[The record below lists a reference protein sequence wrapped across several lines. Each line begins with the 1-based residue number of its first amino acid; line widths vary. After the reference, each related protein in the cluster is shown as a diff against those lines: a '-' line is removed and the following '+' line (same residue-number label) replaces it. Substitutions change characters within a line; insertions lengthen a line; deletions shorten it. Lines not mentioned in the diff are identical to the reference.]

1 VQAPQLSEL
10 EVEAEH
16 ARPRRAEEVLPLV
29 RPSHGAQGDALVARS
44 TRQKRRQR
52 RRAQGGAAAEQTE
65 DKSVTQRARARQQ
78 AVRPSAQPPKTQTGS
93 RRVPGG
99 GFKRFVS
106 ESWAELKKVEWP
118 TQNQVIQ
125 GTIVVIIACA
135 IVGTYLWVADLIF
148 KPFVRDILLR

>member
-1 VQAPQLSEL
+1 M
-10 EVEAEH
+10 
-16 ARPRRAEEVLPLV
+16 ARN
-29 RPSHGAQGDALVARS
+29 
-44 TRQKRRQR
+44 TRQRRRQR
-52 RRAQGGAAAEQTE
+52 RRAQGAGAAEQQPE
-65 DKSVTQRARARQQ
+65 KSVTQRARARQQ

-118 TQNQVIQ
+118 TQSQVIQ

-135 IVGTYLWVADLIF
+135 IVGTYLWIADLAF

>member
-1 VQAPQLSEL
+1 M
-10 EVEAEH
+10 
-16 ARPRRAEEVLPLV
+16 ARN
-29 RPSHGAQGDALVARS
+29 
-44 TRQKRRQR
+44 TRQRRRQR
-52 RRAQGGAAAEQTE
+52 RRAQGAASDEQQPQQ
-65 DKSVTQRARARQQ
+65 KSVTQRARSRQA

-135 IVGTYLWVADLIF
+135 IVGAYLWFADLIF